1 MQEALKPILL
11 TALVSGQLDHS
22 LANAIAVAA
31 GIDLTDAIDPVK
43 TADDLLHIGRQLY
56 QIGSIDHAAANA
68 FEQVANSIFEHLNQ
82 FKAA

>member
-1 MQEALKPILL
+1 MTEKLKPILL
-11 TALVSGQLDHS
+11 TALISGQLDHS

-31 GIDLTDAIDPVK
+31 DVDLTDAIDPVK

-68 FEQVANSIFEHLNQ
+68 FEQVANSIHCNLHAFEV
-82 FKAA
+82 A